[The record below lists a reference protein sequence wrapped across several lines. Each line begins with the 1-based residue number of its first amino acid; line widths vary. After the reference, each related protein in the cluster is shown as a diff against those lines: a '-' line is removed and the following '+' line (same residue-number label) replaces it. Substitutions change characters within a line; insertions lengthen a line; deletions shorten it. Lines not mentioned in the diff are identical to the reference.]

1 MDLNLAWPLPH
12 GDEVRDRLLSAYADP
27 TRGYH
32 DLRHLSEVCARLDE
46 LAAAGTEFD
55 RVAVGL
61 AAWFHDAVYD
71 ALPGAEERSAAW
83 AEHELGALG
92 LDPAIVEEVARL
104 VRLTETHR
112 PADVRRQRLRPLR
125 CRPGD
130 PGRGPRAVRDLPR
143 GRPRGVRPPVRRRL
157 PGRARRDPGRPPRRP
172 LALPHGPRAR
182 PLGSSSPAQ
191 PRHRALTCHLWP
203 LKPGRPAT
211 CGRCTAAISGRS
223 AGFER
228 P

>member
-112 PADVRRQRLRPLR
+112 PAESDPNGCALSDADLAILAADPERYATYLADVRAEYSHLSDDDFRA
-125 CRPGD
+125 
-130 PGRGPRAVRDLPR
+130 GRDAILADLLAAPSLFHTAHARAHWEAA
-143 GRPRGVRPPVRRRL
+143 
-157 PGRARRDPGRPPRRP
+157 ARHN
-172 LALPHGPRAR
+172 LA
-182 PLGSSSPAQ
+182 
-191 PRHRALTCHLWP
+191 T
-203 LKPGRPAT
+203 
-211 CGRCTAAISGRS
+211 
-223 AGFER
+223 ER
-228 P
+228 